1 MPQLRSGVRRGRRRA
16 IEPEEENNNNNVNDN
31 KRITRRNTAAKNT
44 RQRGGAGKI
53 VGGRNSNKNKEVV
66 PVVDEIAVKKT
77 AIDIADKD
85 KEVEKAKEEEVG
97 EKEMDEYDSGGQS
110 GDKGLGAED
119 EGSTAP
125 LPERVQVGGSPA
137 YRIDRK
143 LGKGGFGQVYVGR
156 RANPPNPHERTG
168 PGAVEVALKFEH
180 RSSKG
185 CNHGPPYEWQVYN
198 ALGGSHGIPRVHYKG
213 RQGDY
218 YIMVMDMLGPSLWDV
233 WNNNSH
239 TMSIEMVAC
248 IAIEAISILEKL
260 HSRGYVHGDVKPEN
274 FLLGTPGTPDE
285 KKLFLVDLGLAT
297 RWRDTSTGLHVEYDQ
312 RPDIFRGTVR
322 YASVHA
328 HLGRTGSR
336 RDDLESLAYTLIF
349 LLRGRLPWQ
358 GYQGENKGFLVCK
371 KKMASSPE
379 TLCCFCPAPFR
390 HFVEYVVNLKF
401 DEEPNYAKYISL
413 FDGVVGPNPDIRPI
427 NTDGAQKLIYQV
439 GQKRGRLT
447 MEEDDDEQPKKKV
460 RMGMPATQ
468 WISVYNAR
476 RPMKQRYHY
485 NVADMRLAQHIEK
498 GNEDGLFISSVA
510 SSSNLWAL
518 IMDAGTGFSAQVYE
532 LSPLF
537 LHKEWIMEQW
547 EKNYY
552 ISAIAGANNGSSLV
566 IMSKGTQYLQQSY
579 KVSESFPFKWINKKW
594 REGFYV
600 TSMATA
606 GGRWAIVMSRGAGFS
621 DQVVELDFLYPS
633 EGIHRRWDAGYRITS
648 TAATLDQAAF
658 VLSVPR
664 RKPADETQ
672 ETLRT
677 SAFPS
682 THVKLTIDFARCRR
696 NGQKIF
702 TLHLSVM
709 GELFLEAP
717 RAWPLARA
725 TFFLKNTVSKFSKG
739 FWDLKRVPVR
749 AEIYSP
755 LHFSGKLKLF
765 HLTLSAGQACGV
777 QALVTTGF

>member
-1 MPQLRSGVRRGRRRA
+1 MHELRSHA
-16 IEPEEENNNNNVNDN
+16 
-31 KRITRRNTAAKNT
+31 RRNRASINPNPNPNPVDTVPRPDSDNDKVAVRT
-44 RQRGGAGKI
+44 RQRRTGQIRKQEDAIVAAVDNNELNDTGNGYDNIVVGAGFETTPL
-53 VGGRNSNKNKEVV
+53 GRKDRVLTEQVA
-66 PVVDEIAVKKT
+66 EKKMN
-77 AIDIADKD
+77 
-85 KEVEKAKEEEVG
+85 EF
-97 EKEMDEYDSGGQS
+97 DSGGRS
-110 GDKGLGAED
+110 GDKGPGAED
-119 EGSTAP
+119 EGNTAP
-125 LPERVQVGGSPA
+125 LPEKVSVGGSPM
-137 YRIDRK
+137 YRIERK
-143 LGKGGFGQVYVGR
+143 LGKGGFGQVFVGR
-156 RANPPNPHERTG
+156 RISAAG
-168 PGAVEVALKFEH
+168 PGALEVALKFEH

-185 CNHGPPYEWQVYN
+185 CNYGPPYEWQVYN
-198 ALGGSHGIPRVHYKG
+198 ALGGSHGVPRVHYKG

-218 YIMVMDMLGPSLWDV
+218 YVMVMDMLGPSLWDV

-248 IAIEAISILEKL
+248 IAIEAISILEKM

-297 RWRDTSTGLHVEYDQ
+297 KWRDSSSGQHVEYDQ
-312 RPDIFRGTVR
+312 RPDVFRGTVR

-371 KKMASSPE
+371 KKMATSPE

-390 HFVEYVVNLKF
+390 QFVEYVVNLKF

-413 FDGVVGPNPDIRPI
+413 FDGIVGPNPDIRPI

-447 MEEDDDEQPKKKV
+447 MEEEEDEQPKKKV

-485 NVADMRLAQHIEK
+485 NVADVRLSQHIEK

-510 SSSNLWAL
+510 SCSNLWAL
-518 IMDAGTGFSAQVYE
+518 IMDAGTGFTAQVYE
-532 LSPLF
+532 LSPYF

-566 IMSKGTQYLQQSY
+566 VMSKGTQYLQQSY
-579 KVSESFPFKWINKKW
+579 KVSDSFPFKWINKKW

-600 TSMATA
+600 TAMATA
-606 GGRWAIVMSRGAGFS
+606 GSKWAIVMSRGAPFS

-633 EGIHRRWDAGYRITS
+633 EGIHRRWDSGYRITS
-648 TAATLDQAAF
+648 TAATWDQVAL

-682 THVKLTIDFARCRR
+682 THVKEKWAKNLYIA
-696 NGQKIF
+696 
-702 TLHLSVM
+702 SVCY
-709 GELFLEAP
+709 G
-717 RAWPLARA
+717 R
-725 TFFLKNTVSKFSKG
+725 TVS
-739 FWDLKRVPVR
+739 
-749 AEIYSP
+749 
-755 LHFSGKLKLF
+755 
-765 HLTLSAGQACGV
+765 
-777 QALVTTGF
+777 

>member
-1 MPQLRSGVRRGRRRA
+1 MYVIRTMPELRSHA
-16 IEPEEENNNNNVNDN
+16 
-31 KRITRRNTAAKNT
+31 RRNRASINPNPNPNPNPIDTVPQPDSDNNKVTVRT
-44 RQRGGAGKI
+44 RQRRAGQIRKQEDAIVAAVDNNELNDTGNGYDNIVIGAGFETTPL
-53 VGGRNSNKNKEVV
+53 GRKDRVLTEQVA
-66 PVVDEIAVKKT
+66 EKKMN
-77 AIDIADKD
+77 
-85 KEVEKAKEEEVG
+85 EF
-97 EKEMDEYDSGGQS
+97 DSGGRS
-110 GDKGLGAED
+110 GDKGPGAED
-119 EGSTAP
+119 EGNTAP
-125 LPERVQVGGSPA
+125 LPEKVSVGGSPM
-137 YRIDRK
+137 YRIERK
-143 LGKGGFGQVYVGR
+143 LGKGGFGQVFVGR
-156 RANPPNPHERTG
+156 RTSATG
-168 PGAVEVALKFEH
+168 PGALEVALKFEH

-185 CNHGPPYEWQVYN
+185 CNYGPPYEWQVYN
-198 ALGGSHGIPRVHYKG
+198 VLGGSHGVPRVHYKG

-218 YIMVMDMLGPSLWDV
+218 YVMVMDMLGPSLWDV

-248 IAIEAISILEKL
+248 IAIEAISILEKM

-297 RWRDTSTGLHVEYDQ
+297 KWRDSSSGQHVEYDQ
-312 RPDIFRGTVR
+312 RPDVFRGTVR

-371 KKMASSPE
+371 KKMATSPE
-379 TLCCFCPAPFR
+379 TLCCFCPVPFR
-390 HFVEYVVNLKF
+390 QFVEYVVNLKF

-413 FDGVVGPNPDIRPI
+413 FDGIVGPNPDIRPI

-447 MEEDDDEQPKKKV
+447 MEEEEDEQPKKKV

-485 NVADMRLAQHIEK
+485 NVADVRLSQHIEK

-510 SSSNLWAL
+510 SCSNLWAL
-518 IMDAGTGFSAQVYE
+518 IMDAGTGFTAQVYE
-532 LSPLF
+532 LSPYF

-566 IMSKGTQYLQQSY
+566 VMSKGTQYLQQSY
-579 KVSESFPFKWINKKW
+579 KVSDSFPFKWINKKW

-600 TSMATA
+600 TAMATA
-606 GGRWAIVMSRGAGFS
+606 GSKWAIVMSRGAPFS

-633 EGIHRRWDAGYRITS
+633 EGIHRRWDGGYRITS
-648 TAATLDQAAF
+648 TAATWDQVAL

-682 THVKLTIDFARCRR
+682 THVKEKWAKNLYIA
-696 NGQKIF
+696 
-702 TLHLSVM
+702 SVCY
-709 GELFLEAP
+709 G
-717 RAWPLARA
+717 R
-725 TFFLKNTVSKFSKG
+725 TVS
-739 FWDLKRVPVR
+739 
-749 AEIYSP
+749 
-755 LHFSGKLKLF
+755 
-765 HLTLSAGQACGV
+765 
-777 QALVTTGF
+777 

>member
-1 MPQLRSGVRRGRRRA
+1 MNGIHMMPELRSRARRNRTALNHPNPNPNPPSRQPHPDNSN
-16 IEPEEENNNNNVNDN
+16 IDNNNNRSNNINN
-31 KRITRRNTAAKNT
+31 KRKLTART
-44 RQRGGAGKI
+44 RQQRRTGQNKRQRNAI
-53 VGGRNSNKNKEVV
+53 VVVDDKSKSHDNIVNVEEATKPFDDGEGEVGVSREVV
-66 PVVDEIAVKKT
+66 AEKK
-77 AIDIADKD
+77 
-85 KEVEKAKEEEVG
+85 
-97 EKEMDEYDSGGQS
+97 MDEYDSGGRS
-110 GDKGLGAED
+110 GGDKGPGAED

-125 LPERVQVGGSPA
+125 LPEKVQVGGSPM
-137 YRIDRK
+137 YRIERK
-143 LGKGGFGQVYVGR
+143 LGKGGFGQVFVGR
-156 RANPPNPHERTG
+156 RIGSNLNERTG

-185 CNHGPPYEWQVYN
+185 CNYGPPYEWQVYN
-198 ALGGSHGIPRVHYKG
+198 ALGGSHGVPRVHYKG

-218 YIMVMDMLGPSLWDV
+218 YVMVMDMLGPSLWDF

-248 IAIEAISILEKL
+248 IAIEAISILEKM

-274 FLLGTPGTPDE
+274 FLLGPPGTPDD
-285 KKLFLVDLGLAT
+285 KRLFLVDLGLAT
-297 RWRDTSTGLHVEYDQ
+297 RWRDNATGQHVEYDQ
-312 RPDIFRGTVR
+312 RPDVFRGTVR

-371 KKMASSPE
+371 KKMATSPE
-379 TLCCFCPAPFR
+379 TLCCFCPQPFR
-390 HFVEYVVNLKF
+390 QFVEYVVNLKF

-413 FDGVVGPNPDIRPI
+413 FDGIVGPNPDIRPI

-439 GQKRGRLT
+439 GHKRGRLT
-447 MEEDDDEQPKKKV
+447 MEEEEDEQPKKKV

-468 WISVYNAR
+468 WISIYNAR

-485 NVADMRLAQHIEK
+485 NVADGRLSQHIEK

-510 SSSNLWAL
+510 SCSNLWAL
-518 IMDAGTGFSAQVYE
+518 IMDAGTGFTAQVYE
-532 LSPLF
+532 LSPYF

-566 IMSKGTQYLQQSY
+566 VMSKGTQYLQQSY
-579 KVSESFPFKWINKKW
+579 KVSDSFPFKWINKKW

-600 TSMATA
+600 TAMASA
-606 GGRWAIVMSRGAGFS
+606 GSRWAIVMSRGAGFS

-633 EGIHRRWDAGYRITS
+633 EGIHRRWDNGYRITS
-648 TAATLDQAAF
+648 TAATWDQAAF
-658 VLSVPR
+658 VLSIPR

-682 THVKLTIDFARCRR
+682 THVKEKWGKNLYIA
-696 NGQKIF
+696 
-702 TLHLSVM
+702 SVCY
-709 GELFLEAP
+709 G
-717 RAWPLARA
+717 R
-725 TFFLKNTVSKFSKG
+725 TVS
-739 FWDLKRVPVR
+739 
-749 AEIYSP
+749 
-755 LHFSGKLKLF
+755 
-765 HLTLSAGQACGV
+765 
-777 QALVTTGF
+777 

>member
-1 MPQLRSGVRRGRRRA
+1 AAAASPLEKDNNDEGDNRNKKPRAQGVNEKLAVAAAGEAAVR
-16 IEPEEENNNNNVNDN
+16 EEE
-31 KRITRRNTAAKNT
+31 KNT
-44 RQRGGAGKI
+44 
-53 VGGRNSNKNKEVV
+53 KNRILE
-66 PVVDEIAVKKT
+66 EEKK
-77 AIDIADKD
+77 
-85 KEVEKAKEEEVG
+85 EEVG
-97 EKEMDEYDSGGQS
+97 EKPMDEFNSGG
-110 GDKGLGAED
+110 GRGKDKGNAGED

-125 LPERVQVGGSPA
+125 LPEKVQVGGSPW
-137 YRIDRK
+137 YRIERK
-143 LGKGGFGQVYVGR
+143 LGKGGFGQVCVGR
-156 RANPPNPHERTG
+156 RVSATNTNDRNG
-168 PGAVEVALKFEH
+168 SGALEVALKFEH

-185 CNHGPPYEWQVYN
+185 CNYGPPYEWQVYN
-198 ALGGSHGIPRVHYKG
+198 TLGGSHGIPRVHYKG

-218 YIMVMDMLGPSLWDV
+218 YVMVMDMLGPSLWDV

-248 IAIEAISILEKL
+248 IAIEAISILEKM

-274 FLLGTPGTPDE
+274 FLLGPTGTPDE

-297 RWRDTSTGLHVEYDQ
+297 RWRDSSTGLHVEYDQ
-312 RPDIFRGTVR
+312 RPDVFRGTVR

-328 HLGRTGSR
+328 HLGRTCSR

-371 KKMASSPE
+371 KKMSTSPE
-379 TLCCFCPAPFR
+379 ALCCFCPAPFKQ
-390 HFVEYVVNLKF
+390 FVEHVVNLKF

-413 FDGVVGPNPDIRPI
+413 FDGIVGPNPDIRPI
-427 NTDGAQKLIYQV
+427 NTEGALELIYQV
-439 GQKRGRLT
+439 GQKRGRLS
-447 MEEDDDEQPKKKV
+447 MDEEEDEQPKKKL
-460 RMGMPATQ
+460 RLGMPATQ

-485 NVADMRLAQHIEK
+485 NVADGRLAQHIEK

-510 SSSNLWAL
+510 SCQNLWAL

-532 LSPLF
+532 LSPYF

-552 ISAIAGANNGSSLV
+552 ISAIAGATNGGSLV
-566 IMSKGTQYLQQSY
+566 VMSKGTSYLQQSY

-594 REGFYV
+594 REGFHV
-600 TSMATA
+600 TSMATS
-606 GGRWAIVMSRGAGFS
+606 GSRWGVVMSRGAGFS

-633 EGIHRRWDAGYRITS
+633 EGIHRRWDSGYRITA
-648 TAATLDQAAF
+648 TAATWDQAAF

-664 RKPADETQ
+664 RRPADETQ

-682 THVKLTIDFARCRR
+682 THVKVKYA
-696 NGQKIF
+696 
-702 TLHLSVM
+702 
-709 GELFLEAP
+709 
-717 RAWPLARA
+717 
-725 TFFLKNTVSKFSKG
+725 
-739 FWDLKRVPVR
+739 
-749 AEIYSP
+749 
-755 LHFSGKLKLF
+755 
-765 HLTLSAGQACGV
+765 
-777 QALVTTGF
+777 

>member
-1 MPQLRSGVRRGRRRA
+1 MPELRSRKKHPTTFHDPSPSPSPNPKTQSRQRTTRRASANPGRNNRNTLAGCRIASREVEEKPQPRRRRRQQQQ
-16 IEPEEENNNNNVNDN
+16 EEQVPLVRVSEEE
-31 KRITRRNTAAKNT
+31 
-44 RQRGGAGKI
+44 
-53 VGGRNSNKNKEVV
+53 
-66 PVVDEIAVKKT
+66 
-77 AIDIADKD
+77 
-85 KEVEKAKEEEVG
+85 EKV
-97 EKEMDEYDSGGQS
+97 MDDEYDSGGGRS
-110 GDKGLGAED
+110 ADKAPAAED

-125 LPERVQVGGSPA
+125 IPERVQVGGSPL

-156 RANPPNPHERTG
+156 RL
-168 PGAVEVALKFEH
+168 GAGAGALEVALKFEH

-185 CNHGPPYEWQVYN
+185 CNYGPPYEWQVYN
-198 ALGGSHGIPRVHYKG
+198 ALGGSHGVPRVHYKG

-218 YIMVMDMLGPSLWDV
+218 YVMVMDMLGPSLWDV
-233 WNNNSH
+233 WNNNSN
-239 TMSIEMVAC
+239 TMSAEMVAC
-248 IAIEAISILEKL
+248 IAIEAISILEKM
-260 HSRGYVHGDVKPEN
+260 HSKGYVHGDVKPEN

-297 RWRDTSTGLHVEYDQ
+297 RWRDSSTGLHVEYDQ
-312 RPDIFRGTVR
+312 RPDVFRGTVR

-371 KKMASSPE
+371 KKMATSPE
-379 TLCCFCPAPFR
+379 TLCCVCPPPFR
-390 HFVEYVVNLKF
+390 LFVESVVNLKF

-413 FDGVVGPNPDIRPI
+413 FDGIVGPNPDIRPI
-427 NTDGAQKLIYQV
+427 NTDGAQKLIYLI
-439 GQKRGRLT
+439 GHKRGRLT
-447 MEEDDDEQPKKKV
+447 VEEDDDEQPKKKV
-460 RMGMPATQ
+460 RMGMPAMQ

-485 NVADMRLAQHIEK
+485 NVADMRLSQHIEK
-498 GNEDGLFISSVA
+498 GYEDGLFISNVA
-510 SSSNLWAL
+510 CCSNLWAL
-518 IMDAGTGFSAQVYE
+518 IMDAGTGFTAQVHE
-532 LSPLF
+532 LSSNF

-547 EKNYY
+547 ERNYY
-552 ISAIAGANNGSSLV
+552 ISAIAGSTSGSSLV
-566 IMSKGTQYLQQSY
+566 VMSKGTQYLQQSY
-579 KVSESFPFKWINKKW
+579 KVSDSFPFKWINKKW

-606 GGRWAIVMSRGAGFS
+606 GSRWAIVMSRGAGFS

-633 EGIHRRWDAGYRITS
+633 EGIHRRWDNGYRITS
-648 TAATLDQAAF
+648 TAATWDQAAF

-682 THVKLTIDFARCRR
+682 THVKE
-696 NGQKIF
+696 KW
-702 TLHLSVM
+702 S
-709 GELFLEAP
+709 
-717 RAWPLARA
+717 
-725 TFFLKNTVSKFSKG
+725 KNLYIASICYGRTVS
-739 FWDLKRVPVR
+739 
-749 AEIYSP
+749 
-755 LHFSGKLKLF
+755 
-765 HLTLSAGQACGV
+765 
-777 QALVTTGF
+777 

>member
-1 MPQLRSGVRRGRRRA
+1 MPVLRSGARRGRA
-16 IEPEEENNNNNVNDN
+16 
-31 KRITRRNTAAKNT
+31 AAKQQPNPNP
-44 RQRGGAGKI
+44 A
-53 VGGRNSNKNKEVV
+53 
-66 PVVDEIAVKKT
+66 
-77 AIDIADKD
+77 
-85 KEVEKAKEEEVG
+85 EVG
-97 EKEMDEYDSGGQS
+97 EAIATRTRRRRAAAEAANNTINNNKQRQHQRGADENVVVARAEEKEKLGLEERGGGGGGGAEEEEEIGEKQMDDCDSGGRS
-110 GDKGLGAED
+110 NEKVHAGED

-125 LPERVQVGGSPA
+125 LPEKVQVGGSPM

-156 RANPPNPHERTG
+156 RVSALSANERTTG
-168 PGAVEVALKFEH
+168 SGAVEVALKFEH

-185 CNHGPPYEWQVYN
+185 CNYGPPYEWQVYN
-198 ALGGSHGIPRVHYKG
+198 TLGGSHGVPHVHYKG

-218 YIMVMDMLGPSLWDV
+218 YVMVMDMLGPSLWDV

-248 IAIEAISILEKL
+248 IAIEAISILEKM

-274 FLLGTPGTPDE
+274 FLLGPPGTPDE
-285 KKLFLVDLGLAT
+285 KRLFLVDLGLAT
-297 RWRDTSTGLHVEYDQ
+297 RWRDNGTGMHVEYDQ
-312 RPDIFRGTVR
+312 RPDVFRGTVR

-336 RDDLESLAYTLIF
+336 RDDLESLAYTLVF

-371 KKMASSPE
+371 KKMATSPE
-379 TLCCFCPAPFR
+379 TMCCFCPLPFR
-390 HFVEYVVNLKF
+390 QFVEHVVNLRF

-413 FDGVVGPNPDIRPI
+413 FDGIICPNLDIRPI
-427 NTDGAQKLIYQV
+427 NTEGAQKLI
-439 GQKRGRLT
+439 GHKRARLAVEE
-447 MEEDDDEQPKKKV
+447 EEDDGQPKKKV
-460 RMGMPATQ
+460 RLGMPATQ

-485 NVADMRLAQHIEK
+485 NVADARLSQHIEK

-510 SSSNLWAL
+510 SCQNLWAL
-518 IMDAGTGFSAQVYE
+518 IMDAGTGFTSQVYE
-532 LSPLF
+532 LSPYF

-552 ISAIAGANNGSSLV
+552 ISAIAGATNGSSLV

-579 KVSESFPFKWINKKW
+579 KVSDSFPYKWINKKW

-600 TSMATA
+600 TAMATA
-606 GGRWAIVMSRGAGFS
+606 GIRWGVVMSRGAGFS

-633 EGIHRRWDAGYRITS
+633 EGIHRRWDYGYRITA
-648 TAATLDQAAF
+648 TAATWDQAAF

-682 THVKLTIDFARCRR
+682 SHVKEKWGKNLYIA
-696 NGQKIF
+696 
-702 TLHLSVM
+702 SVCY
-709 GELFLEAP
+709 G
-717 RAWPLARA
+717 R
-725 TFFLKNTVSKFSKG
+725 TVS
-739 FWDLKRVPVR
+739 
-749 AEIYSP
+749 
-755 LHFSGKLKLF
+755 
-765 HLTLSAGQACGV
+765 
-777 QALVTTGF
+777 